1 MVEISSTLLI
11 VGAITGFIYSMP
23 IAGPISII
31 IISRAFQGKL
41 RFCLRTALGAALVES
56 MFVFII
62 VFGITAFYEVYQ
74 PVLPYFLFIGA
85 TFVVFVGLKIIKQK
99 TDLHSLETN
108 TIITDKDE
116 NRGGLRS
123 GIVINLTNP
132 TLFMG
137 WFIASFV
144 TLSFVS
150 SIGLNIGG
158 LDVMINQNMKS
169 VTEITGSEFKEFE
182 NSQPTIRT
190 EPRPEKTKEVNP
202 LVLSLAFALGV
213 GLGAYLWLH
222 LLTKLIIKYR
232 DRIKT
237 SILDKL
243 IHLLGISLIGIGI
256 YLAYRAVFS
265 FFS

>member
-1 MVEISSTLLI
+1 MLEIISTLLI
-11 VGAITGFIYSMP
+11 VGAMTGFIYSMP

-41 RFCLRTALGAALVES
+41 RFCLRTALGASLVES
-56 MFVFII
+56 IFVFVI
-62 VFGITAFYEVYQ
+62 VYGITAFYEVYQ
-74 PVLPYFLFIGA
+74 PVLPYFLLVGA
-85 TFVVFVGLKIIKQK
+85 SFVVFVGLKIRKQK
-99 TDLHSLETN
+99 IDLHSLESN

-116 NRGGLRS
+116 NRGGLRA

-158 LDVMINQNMKS
+158 LDVMIDQNMKS

-182 NSQPTIRT
+182 NS
-190 EPRPEKTKEVNP
+190 RPEIKHDPQAGKPKEVYP
-202 LVLSLAFALGV
+202 LVMSLAFALGV
-213 GLGAYLWLH
+213 GLGAYLWLA
-222 LLTKLIIKYR
+222 LLTRMIIKYR

-243 IHLLGISLIGIGI
+243 IHVLGISLIGIGL
-256 YLAYRAVFS
+256 YLAYRAVYY